1 MAGSGTYS
9 YLLGQ
14 MASVRRPTELAS
26 SVVVPQTGVAS
37 LAYSRSVALFGRLVR
52 DWWSEPVDYAAQ
64 VQYFSKRSISTA
76 VQVLIGLGTGFDA
89 VISAVVL
96 LPSASTSESRL
107 AVAVFVALQLF
118 WAWVWCFRPWPPRWG
133 SVAFVV
139 TADIAITVMVVLDT
153 SWVMSSFGLSFF
165 TMLSVYL
172 IFFEGPK
179 ALVAHITWILAT
191 TAALSVRIGID
202 AGFDVFGFTAKTL
215 LSVGLIVGT
224 PLGIQAA
231 IWALRNDA
239 NESISDPLTG
249 LLNRRGLH
257 RQFVD
262 LVHNA
267 TKTDTEVTVMVID
280 LDRFKDV
287 NDNFGHTVGD
297 AVLIGTARQIKSAVR
312 GSALV
317 ARVGGEEFV
326 VVDLASGRP
335 AHRDLDRVRL
345 AIATQTDYAVTASVG
360 VVNVAVANFAAPDG
374 DPAAL
379 LDATIERADQAMFTA
394 KRNGGNATEPL

>member
-1 MAGSGTYS
+1 M
-9 YLLGQ
+9 
-14 MASVRRPTELAS
+14 R
-26 SVVVPQTGVAS
+26 
-37 LAYSRSVALFGRLVR
+37 FGRLVR
-52 DWWSEPVDYAAQ
+52 GWWSEPVDYAAQ

-96 LPSASTSESRL
+96 LPSAGTSASRL
-107 AVAVFVALQLF
+107 AVAVFVVLQLF
-118 WAWVWCFRPWPPRWG
+118 WAWVWCFRPWPPRWV

-139 TADIAITVMVVLDT
+139 TADIAITVMVVLDA

-179 ALVAHITWILAT
+179 ALVGHITWILAT
-191 TAALSVRIGID
+191 TVAVVVRIGID
-202 AGFDVFGFTAKTL
+202 AELDVAGFTAKTL
-215 LSVGLIVGT
+215 LSTALLVGT

-239 NESISDPLTG
+239 NHSISDPLTG

-257 RQFVD
+257 MQCVD
-262 LVHNA
+262 LVQNA
-267 TKTDTEVTVMVID
+267 AAVDTEVTAMVID
-280 LDRFKDV
+280 LDRFKEI
-287 NDNFGHTVGD
+287 NDTFGHKVGD
-297 AVLIGTARQIKSAVR
+297 AVLIGTARHIKSAVR

-335 AHRDLDRVRL
+335 AQRDLDRVRI
-345 AIATQTDYAVTASVG
+345 AIATHSDYAVTASVG
-360 VVNVAVANFAAPDG
+360 VASVAVANFAADG

-394 KRNGGNATEPL
+394 KRNGGNATACL